1 MTDEP
6 LLSVRDLKLAVS
18 GTVPVVNG
26 VGFEVARGEIIGL
39 VGESGSG
46 KTMVARAIPRLLP
59 PAIHQTGG
67 SIRFEGRDLGA
78 MEPRALRRIRGS
90 RIGMVFQEPMTS
102 LNPALTIGRQLE
114 EGLRLHGRFAAEER
128 RRLMTAMLA
137 RVGFKD
143 PARALGA
150 FPHEFSGGM
159 RQRAMLASVML
170 LKPALLLA
178 DEPTTALDV
187 LLARDVMDLMVELT
201 RQNGTAVIM
210 ISHDLP
216 MVARYAHRILV
227 MRHGELVEQGPARAI
242 IEDPQHPY
250 TRQLVDALPQRR
262 AARPPVTGDRPVMEV
277 KNLTVAYP
285 GRRGLLRRAA
295 GRVAVKDASLAV
307 QPGEIVAL
315 VGASGSGKTTL
326 GRTVIGLQPKS
337 GGTILYRGRDPFAD
351 RAAWQDYRMG
361 CQIVFQDPYASL
373 DPRMRVGALVGE
385 PLRHDRA
392 LSRSERDARVRE
404 VLQQVGLGEAH
415 LTRFPH
421 ELSGGQRQ
429 RVAIARCVVR
439 RPAFVVAD
447 EPVSALDVTIQKQVL
462 ELFRTLQKHYGFA
475 CLFVTHDLGVVAEI
489 ADRVLVMEDG
499 VIVESA
505 ARDRLLDHPAHPYTR
520 RLLSAMSIMDSTGEG
535 VGDGKTRRA

>member
-1 MTDEP
+1 MTAEST
-6 LLSVRDLKLAVS
+6 LLSVRDLTLAVS
-18 GTVPVVNG
+18 GTVPVVKG
-26 VGFEVARGEIIGL
+26 VSFDVARGEIIGV

-46 KTMVARAIPRLLP
+46 KTMVARAIPLLLP
-59 PAIHQTGG
+59 SAIQRTSG
-67 SIRFEGRDLGA
+67 SIRFEGCELTA
-78 MEPRALRRIRGS
+78 LEPRALRRIRGS

-114 EGLRLHGRFAAEER
+114 EGLRQHFRFSAAER
-128 RRLMTAMLA
+128 RKLMLGMLT

-143 PARALGA
+143 PTRALGA

-170 LKPALLLA
+170 LQPALLLA

-227 MRHGELVEQGPARAI
+227 MRHGELVEQGPAREI
-242 IEDPQHPY
+242 IEHPQHAY
-250 TRQLVDALPQRR
+250 TRQLVDALPRR
-262 AARPPVTGDRPVMEV
+262 RPVRPPIVADRPVIEV
-277 KNLTVAYP
+277 KDLSVAYA
-285 GRRGLLRRAA
+285 GRRGLLQREP
-295 GRVAVKDASLAV
+295 GRTVVKDVSLTV

-326 GRTVIGLQPKS
+326 GRTVVGLQPKS
-337 GGTILYRGRDPFAD
+337 AGSILFQGEDPFAE
-351 RAAWQDYRMG
+351 RARWRDYRMA

-373 DPRMRVGALVGE
+373 DPRMRVEALVGE
-385 PLRHDRA
+385 PLRHDPV
-392 LSRSERDARVRE
+392 LSSAERIARVRE
-404 VLQQVGLGEAH
+404 VLEQVGLGETY
-415 LTRFPH
+415 LRRFPH

-439 RPAFVVAD
+439 RPVFVVAD

-462 ELFRTLQKHYGFA
+462 TLFRALQELYGFA

-499 VIVESA
+499 VIVEA
-505 ARDRLLDHPAHPYTR
+505 GVRDRVLDQPVNPYTR
-520 RLLSAMSIMDSTGEG
+520 RLLSAISLEEVAIPAET
-535 VGDGKTRRA
+535 AAW